1 MIKRLLATGMLSLM
15 LSFYAV
21 TAQAATLLPGNPIGA
36 DGNPMTEEQCRN
48 ALRSIVKDPETG
60 KMVLGAGE
68 PVLTEFWLGC
78 AIKSG
83 RISFWMIPYFI
94 NYALDF
100 ALSLA
105 GLISILMILV
115 GAYYY
120 ISGSLSDDKETGKTI
135 IQYALLGLVIALSSW
150 SVINLLL
157 LALTG

>member
-1 MIKRLLATGMLSLM
+1 MLKRLLATALLSLM
-15 LSFYAV
+15 LGFSAINV
-21 TAQAATLLPGNPIGA
+21 QAATLLPSNPIGQS
-36 DGNPMTEEQCRN
+36 GEPMTEEQCRM
-48 ALRSIVKDPETG
+48 ALRSITKDSVSGEMILQGET
-60 KMVLGAGE
+60 V
-68 PVLTEFWLGC
+68 TSEFWLGC

-83 RISFWMIPYFI
+83 QIKFWMIPYFI

-100 ALSLA
+100 ILSIA

-120 ISGSLSDDKETGKTI
+120 IAGSLSDDKETGKTI
-135 IQYALLGLVIALSSW
+135 IQYALLGLVVALSSW

>member
-21 TAQAATLLPGNPIGA
+21 TAQAATLLPNPIGE
-36 DGNPMTEEQCRN
+36 DGEQLTEEQCLSF
-48 ALRSIVKDPETG
+48 LRIVETAHESTPLETFKG
-60 KMVLGAGE
+60 YEGA
-68 PVLTEFWLGC
+68 TQEFILGC

-83 RISFWMIPYFI
+83 NIHFWMIPFFI
-94 NYALDF
+94 NRALDF
-100 ALSLA
+100 ALSIA

-120 ISGSLSDDKETGKTI
+120 IGGSLSDDKETGKTI
-135 IQYALLGLVIALSSW
+135 IQYAILGLVIALSSW

>member
-1 MIKRLLATGMLSLM
+1 MFKRLLATGMLSLM

-21 TAQAATLLPGNPIGA
+21 TAQAATLLPGNPIG
-36 DGNPMTEEQCRN
+36 GNGEPMTEEQCKM
-48 ALRSIVKDPETG
+48 ALHSLTKDSVTG
-60 KMVLGAGE
+60 NLVLKGAT
-68 PVLTEFWLGC
+68 VTTEFWLGC

-83 RISFWMIPYFI
+83 QIKFWMIPYFI

-100 ALSLA
+100 VLSIA

-120 ISGSLSDDKETGKTI
+120 IAGSLSDDKETGKTI